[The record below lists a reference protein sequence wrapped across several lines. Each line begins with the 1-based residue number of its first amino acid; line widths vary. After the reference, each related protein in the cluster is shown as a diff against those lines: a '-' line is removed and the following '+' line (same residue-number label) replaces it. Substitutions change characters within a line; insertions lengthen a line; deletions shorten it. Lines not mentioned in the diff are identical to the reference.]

1 MKSKKLSEKILRSI
15 KSKGFKSINLN
26 PVLEAKYI
34 LQRSGES
41 FKKFLFSFFDLNGK
55 ELCLR
60 PDLTISSVLRFIQN
74 KGNKKEKVC
83 YAGQA
88 FRKTYTKKESIIK
101 NQIGFEILGS
111 NNKLMDDKEILD
123 ISLKILKNSSFKKS
137 VLKLGNVEIFNLL
150 IDKLD
155 IPNRWKNRLKR
166 YYWNE
171 SYFNELLKRLET
183 NSDIDPVF
191 VEIDKSRYLKMRKD
205 NQNKILAGRSYKE
218 ILDRFDTKIKDPRRS
233 STGKKNTKIIK
244 EFLKIK
250 CPIGKATNVLN
261 SFFRKNNINIDMVI
275 QNTSLDGK
283 KANITFTVKRED
295 LKKTL
300 GLIEKNKEKLNYN
313 KITQDDKLA
322 KISIIGAG
330 MQANA
335 GVTHKMFR
343 SLADEKINILAISTS
358 EIKISV
364 LIREDLTQKAVKA
377 LHKTFG
383 LN

>member
-88 FRKTYTKKESIIK
+88 FRKTYTKKDSIIK

-183 NSDIDPVF
+183 NSDIDPAF

-250 CPIGKATNVLN
+250 CPIEKASSVLN
-261 SFFRKNNINIDMVI
+261 SFFRKNNINIFV
-275 QNTSLDGK
+275 GK
-283 KANITFTVKRED
+283 DFFP
-295 LKKTL
+295 LKKINNKNLKVEFTASNGRDVEFYSSMIFSIEVKKGSKFQNFISGGRYDQLTTNL
-300 GLIEKNKEKLNYN
+300 GFKQIP
-313 KITQDDKLA
+313 A
-322 KISIIGAG
+322 VGAAVN
-330 MQANA
+330 M
-335 GVTHKMFR
+335 
-343 SLADEKINILAISTS
+343 NIY
-358 EIKISV
+358 E
-364 LIREDLTQKAVKA
+364 
-377 LHKTFG
+377 
-383 LN
+383 